1 MCSLFETNI
10 KYKMYAYMYVF
21 EEKCA
26 CGRESVG
33 FDSGHALRKKHEFT
47 SASNVI
53 PPPTHTH
60 PKK

>member
-1 MCSLFETNI
+1 MRVCMCLKKN
-10 KYKMYAYMYVF
+10 VRVG
-21 EEKCA
+21 EKFL
-26 CGRESVG
+26 SVG

-60 PKK
+60 TQKSNFQKYLKR